1 MKHKL
6 PALLLTLFL
15 ILSLVP
21 VAFAEDIVEE
31 ELPEPAPK
39 ATTFFCAYLLETVEP
54 EELVQPVDSEDPLDT
69 ADEEIPTEPVD
80 SVVPV
85 HPVAAGIVA
94 TYYEEATGVDYDQ
107 VMTWFC
113 VDGYGFGEI
122 MLALETSKFLSG
134 SDDWDGE
141 FLTPADLLLQK
152 TELGSWGAV
161 WSTIREALDING
173 RPKSDEW
180 TGGWPDRKGDGPD
193 GNSGGVGPSNTD
205 SPKKQGATDVED
217 PVPDDPEDAALTTT
231 STKPAGQKGK
241 ADKP

>member
-15 ILSLVP
+15 ILTLVP
-21 VAFAEDIVEE
+21 VAFAEDIVNE

-54 EELVQPVDSEDPLDT
+54 EEPVEPVDPDNPLDT
-69 ADEEIPTEPVD
+69 ADEEIPTEPED
-80 SVVPV
+80 TVPLQ

-94 TYYEEATGVDYDQ
+94 TYEESTGVDYDQ

-113 VDGYGFGEI
+113 MDGYGFGEI

-134 SDDWDGE
+134 SEDWEGE
-141 FLTPADLLLQK
+141 FLDPADLLLLK
-152 TELGSWGAV
+152 TESGSWGAV
-161 WSTIREALDING
+161 WTTIREALDING

-180 TGGWPDRKGDGPD
+180 IGGWPDRKGDGPD
-193 GNSGGVGPSNTD
+193 GESGGIGPSNMD

-217 PVPDDPEDAALTTT
+217 PIPDDPALTTT
-231 STKPAGQKGK
+231 SAKPAGQKGK
-241 ADKP
+241 AGKP

>member
-15 ILSLVP
+15 ILTLVP

-31 ELPEPAPK
+31 ELTEPAPK

-54 EELVQPVDSEDPLDT
+54 EEPVESVDPEDPLVT
-69 ADEEIPTEPVD
+69 ADEEIPTEPEDTV
-80 SVVPV
+80 SPQ

-94 TYYEEATGVDYDQ
+94 TYEETTGVDYDQ

-113 VDGYGFGEI
+113 MDGYGFGEI

-134 SDDWDGE
+134 SEDWEGE
-141 FLTPADLLLQK
+141 FLDPADLLLRK
-152 TELGSWGAV
+152 AESGSWGAV
-161 WSTIREALDING
+161 WTTIREALDING

-180 TGGWPDRKGDGPD
+180 SGGWPDRKGDGPD
-193 GNSGGVGPSNTD
+193 GESGGIGPSNMD
-205 SPKKQGATDVED
+205 SPKKQGATGVED
-217 PVPDDPEDAALTTT
+217 PIPDDPALTTT

-241 ADKP
+241 AGRP

>member
-15 ILSLVP
+15 ILTLVP

-31 ELPEPAPK
+31 ELTEPAPK

-54 EELVQPVDSEDPLDT
+54 EEPVEPVDPEDPLVT
-69 ADEEIPTEPVD
+69 ADEEIPTEPEDTV
-80 SVVPV
+80 SPQ

-94 TYYEEATGVDYDQ
+94 TYEETTGVDYDQ

-113 VDGYGFGEI
+113 MDGYGFGEI
-122 MLALETSKFLSG
+122 MLALETSKFLS
-134 SDDWDGE
+134 SSEDWDGE
-141 FLTPADLLLQK
+141 FLDPADLLLLK
-152 TELGSWGAV
+152 TESGSWGAV
-161 WSTIREALDING
+161 WTTIRETLDING

-180 TGGWPDRKGDGPD
+180 SGGWPDRKGDGPD
-193 GNSGGVGPSNTD
+193 GESGGIGPSNTD
-205 SPKKQGATDVED
+205 SPKKQGATGVEE
-217 PVPDDPEDAALTTT
+217 PIPDDPALTTT

-241 ADKP
+241 AGRP